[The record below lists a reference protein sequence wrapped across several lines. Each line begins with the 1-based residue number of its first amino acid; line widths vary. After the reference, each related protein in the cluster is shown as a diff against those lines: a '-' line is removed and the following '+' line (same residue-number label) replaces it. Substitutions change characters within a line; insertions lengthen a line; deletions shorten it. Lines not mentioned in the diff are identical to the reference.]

1 MTLLMNK
8 STEPCAHLLVS
19 SIGVVGTAE
28 QNRTH
33 SASFFKFLTEE
44 LSLDQDRYAGPVR
57 ERICASGV
65 RTQSLCMRL
74 GGGGCHYLLVP
85 ESTQCPCPRRWTP
98 QALEWWV
105 CDQNVSKISI
115 PSTLYSPEKGW
126 FGKPQCSLVCTENLL
141 RHPLNHCD
149 SGLLTVTEP
158 GGLVF

>member
-74 GGGGCHYLLVP
+74 GGGGVSLFAGSRKHSVSL
-85 ESTQCPCPRRWTP
+85 STKVDT
-98 QALEWWV
+98 
-105 CDQNVSKISI
+105 
-115 PSTLYSPEKGW
+115 
-126 FGKPQCSLVCTENLL
+126 
-141 RHPLNHCD
+141 
-149 SGLLTVTEP
+149 SGTGMV
-158 GGLVF
+158 GL